1 MFHIYRDDKNM
12 KLNKCG
18 EKLRELHTC
27 TSSALTQRPPPGPF
41 WLWWKHHFQNLIKF
55 YSVRR
60 TKTATETINS
70 SGGWVRS
77 QIMWPV
83 GSSLSIEPD
92 LKCFQASSHLS
103 KGAGR
108 CADRCAGRRAGKCAT
123 CWRHAAGPALFCLW
137 CWWIY
142 TGLGGSC
149 HLQHTEEE
157 KTTWR
162 GCEGAAWTSPHSRRD
177 LQVRGQQVDE
187 SDDLRQ
193 SSKHSLTEIRAG
205 GGRRRRRDRR
215 RPSNR
220 FV

>member
-12 KLNKCG
+12 KLIKCG
-18 EKLRELHTC
+18 KKPRQLHRR

-55 YSVRR
+55 YSIR

-83 GSSLSIEPD
+83 GSSLFTEPD
-92 LKCFQASSHLS
+92 LKCFQASSHLCE
-103 KGAGR
+103 GAGR
-108 CADRCAGRRAGKCAT
+108 CAGRCAGRYVT
-123 CWRHAAGPALFCLW
+123 CWRRAAGPALFCLW
-137 CWWIY
+137 CWWID
-142 TGLGGSC
+142 TGPGGSC

-162 GCEGAAWTSPHSRRD
+162 SCEGAAWTSLHSRRD
-177 LQVRGQQVDE
+177 LKVRGQQVDE

-193 SSKHSLTEIRAG
+193 SSKRSLTEIRAG
-205 GGRRRRRDRR
+205 GGRRRQ
-215 RPSNR
+215 SNR